1 MRIGLITKKV
11 GMSRYFDAN
20 GINHPVTILQANKC
34 EVVEVKTMEKDG
46 YQSVKIASGSSK
58 NINKPTKGFL
68 KKNTASR
75 IVSKLSKRLKSSPK

>member
-20 GINHPVTILQANKC
+20 GINHPVTILQVNKC
-34 EVVEVKTMEKDG
+34 EVVEVKTLEKNG
-46 YQSVKIASGSSK
+46 YQSVKIASGTSK

-68 KKNTASR
+68 KKIT
-75 IVSKLSKRLKSSPK
+75 